1 MLSNTKIEEQCYIM
15 DESLKCVHIYIYIEV
30 DTPDKG
36 NYSYIPK
43 HDMT

>member
-15 DESLKCVHIYIYIEV
+15 DESLKCVYIYIEV

-43 HDMT
+43 HGMT